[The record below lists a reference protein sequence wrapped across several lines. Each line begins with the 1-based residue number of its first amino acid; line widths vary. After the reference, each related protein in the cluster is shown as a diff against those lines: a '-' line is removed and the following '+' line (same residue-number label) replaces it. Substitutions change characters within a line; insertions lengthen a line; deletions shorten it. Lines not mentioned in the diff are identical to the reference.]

1 MFVQCV
7 EQKLTRQIEMIQVP
21 INDLGCEQ
29 VIIIYSLTL
38 FCFAFSDYSALFGTF
53 QLF

>member
-29 VIIIYSLTL
+29 VRDSLIL
-38 FCFAFSDYSALFGTF
+38 FCFAFSDYIALFST
-53 QLF
+53 